1 MNSVKKASPVL
12 SEAHTISRHDFK
24 GQHRLTIGKHCKEM
38 FIYQA
43 PGDGPIQIGNGNFL
57 SVADHL
63 LIVLMDLCDNPH

>member
-1 MNSVKKASPVL
+1 MWDSP
-12 SEAHTISRHDFK
+12 HTISRHDFK

-63 LIVLMDLCDNPH
+63 LVVPMDLRDKPH